1 MSKKQRDKYK
11 LLKSTEM
18 AQTMKACYEDAV
30 RLRGFNPLTDPDLI
44 YLKGVMEA
52 RKMNAVAA
60 AMIIIKHT
68 AGSNDKKTAQA
79 TFRNVLA
86 AAFYLISVQPPPTH
100 ENDSTPPAQA

>member
-30 RLRGFNPLTDPDLI
+30 RLRDFNPLTDPDLA

-52 RKMNAVAA
+52 RKINAVAA
-60 AMIIIKHT
+60 ALVIIEHT

-86 AAFYLISVQPPPTH
+86 AAFYLMVVNPAPNGKDSNPT
-100 ENDSTPPAQA
+100 AQA